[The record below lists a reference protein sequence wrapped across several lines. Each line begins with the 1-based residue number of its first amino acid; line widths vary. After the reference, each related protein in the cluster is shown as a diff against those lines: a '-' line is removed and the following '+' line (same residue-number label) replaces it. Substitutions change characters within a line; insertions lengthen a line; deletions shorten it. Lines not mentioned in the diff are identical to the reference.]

1 MFCIKCGKELE
12 EGSVY
17 CNICGT
23 RVPKEY
29 AGGEINAESVIEDA
43 DIDKHRATMHLET
56 ELIGDSVEEKER
68 LAADDVKTNKSV
80 AKGKKLK
87 KFYLALICFATVGVL
102 LFVYSNGNFG
112 DYTNMNITEAK
123 SKIESMGFAT
133 RIIEQESDTV
143 PEGYV
148 IGTSINKNYKIRENR
163 YKNVTIYVSGGK
175 YIEMFD
181 WSDMAAEEVK
191 AKLKEMG
198 AENVKIVGQPHD
210 KIQVDKIIGI
220 TSDNIEVLIGKRISS
235 NNEIVITK
243 CSAVGAYISN
253 FKGYG
258 IDYTKDKL
266 DELNVKY
273 KIVYKYNEEATL
285 SQENPKVLGQN
296 KKEGWYPTENL
307 NDFII
312 YVPKSAVEI
321 KSLGFWLNY
330 VYGLEVEMDIKN
342 VSDKTIKYIYL
353 DYSIKNAVGDEL
365 ECDIQGKELPLLQIT
380 GPMEPNSSKAVR
392 WDPIFYSSQ
401 AAQVHINHITV
412 EYMDGT
418 KQEIQANH
426 YWY

>member
-1 MFCIKCGKELE
+1 M
-12 EGSVY
+12 
-17 CNICGT
+17 
-23 RVPKEY
+23 
-29 AGGEINAESVIEDA
+29 
-43 DIDKHRATMHLET
+43 
-56 ELIGDSVEEKER
+56 
-68 LAADDVKTNKSV
+68 
-80 AKGKKLK
+80 
-87 KFYLALICFATVGVL
+87 
-102 LFVYSNGNFG
+102 
-112 DYTNMNITEAK
+112 
-123 SKIESMGFAT
+123 
-133 RIIEQESDTV
+133 
-143 PEGYV
+143 
-148 IGTSINKNYKIRENR
+148 
-163 YKNVTIYVSGGK
+163 
-175 YIEMFD
+175 
-181 WSDMAAEEVK
+181 
-191 AKLKEMG
+191 
-198 AENVKIVGQPHD
+198 
-210 KIQVDKIIGI
+210 
-220 TSDNIEVLIGKRISS
+220 
-235 NNEIVITK
+235 
-243 CSAVGAYISN
+243 
-253 FKGYG
+253 
-258 IDYTKDKL
+258 
-266 DELNVKY
+266 
-273 KIVYKYNEEATL
+273 
-285 SQENPKVLGQN
+285 LGQN